1 MRDTV
6 PAGESAMS
14 IPRWRSL
21 LFVPAH
27 VPRFVEAAHERGADG
42 VILDLEDSVPQDRKG
57 EARRQLPESVAKVG
71 RRGASVL
78 VRVNRGLRA
87 LAADLDAAVMAG
99 VEALVLP
106 KTESAEWVSE
116 IANAVSDLERERN
129 LPGRIRFLAQIET
142 PAALQRLA
150 AIASAHPRMVAMA
163 LGPEDFS
170 AAVGGAPES
179 DLLLTPNLSVLFAAR
194 AAGLL
199 PLGFIGSIGE
209 FSDTHKLR
217 EAATRARRLGFAGA
231 LAIHPTQVAI
241 FNEAFSPSA
250 QELEWARCILAA
262 EKDAAAHGRGAF
274 AFDGKMVDPPVIRR
288 AREIIATGPEA
299 GGGESSAAVSETKL
313 DHTTGGPLT
322 RP

>member
-1 MRDTV
+1 MIKDTV
-6 PAGESAMS
+6 PAVESPMS
-14 IPRWRSL
+14 VPRWRSL

-27 VPRFVEAAHERGADG
+27 VPRFVKAAHERGADG
-42 VILDLEDSVPQDRKG
+42 VILDLEDSVPQDQKG
-57 EARRQLPESVAKVG
+57 DARRQLPESVAKVA
-71 RRGASVL
+71 RKGASVL

-87 LAADLDAAVMAG
+87 LAADLDAAVVAG
-99 VEALVLP
+99 VDALVLP

-116 IANAVSDLERERN
+116 IANAVSELERERN
-129 LPGRIRFLAQIET
+129 LPLGRIRFLAQIET

-170 AAVGGAPES
+170 AAVGGAPEF

-209 FSDTHKLR
+209 FSDTHKLH
-217 EAATRARRLGFAGA
+217 EAAAHARRLGFAGA

-250 QELEWARCILAA
+250 PELEWARDVVAA
-262 EKDAAAHGRGAF
+262 ENDAASRGLSAF
-274 AFDGKMVDPPVIRR
+274 SLNGKMVDPPVVRR
-288 AREIIATGPEA
+288 AHEILALA
-299 GGGESSAAVSETKL
+299 SNN
-313 DHTTGGPLT
+313 
-322 RP
+322 

>member
-1 MRDTV
+1 MIKDTFPV
-6 PAGESAMS
+6 VECAMS

-27 VPRFVEAAHERGADG
+27 VPRFVETAHERGADG
-42 VILDLEDSVPQDRKG
+42 VILDLEDSVPQDQKG
-57 EARRQLPESVAKVG
+57 EARRELPECVVKVG
-71 RRGASVL
+71 RKGASVL

-87 LAADLDAAVMAG
+87 LAADLDAAVIAG
-99 VEALVLP
+99 VDALVLP
-106 KTESAEWVSE
+106 KTDSAEWVLE
-116 IANAVSDLERERN
+116 IANAVSELERERS
-129 LPGRIRFLAQIET
+129 LAPGRIRFLAQIET
-142 PAALQRLA
+142 PNALQRLA

-170 AAVGGAPES
+170 AAVGGAPEF
-179 DLLLTPNLSVLFAAR
+179 DLLLAPNLSVLFAAR

-217 EAATRARRLGFAGA
+217 EAAVHARRLGFAGA

-250 QELEWARCILAA
+250 QELEWAHKVVAA
-262 EKDAAAHGRGAF
+262 KNDAATRGLSAF
-274 AFDGKMVDPPVIRR
+274 SLNGKMIDPPVVQR
-288 AREIIATGPEA
+288 AHEILALA
-299 GGGESSAAVSETKL
+299 
-313 DHTTGGPLT
+313 DNN
-322 RP
+322 

>member
-1 MRDTV
+1 MIGDTV
-6 PAGESAMS
+6 PAVERTISV
-14 IPRWRSL
+14 PRWRSL

-27 VPRFVEAAHERGADG
+27 VPRFVETAHERGADG
-42 VILDLEDSVPQDRKG
+42 VILDLEDSVPQDQKG

-71 RRGASVL
+71 RKGKSVL

-99 VEALVLP
+99 VDALVLP
-106 KTESAEWVSE
+106 KTDSAEWVSE

-129 LPGRIRFLAQIET
+129 LSLGRIRFLAQIET

-170 AAVGGAPES
+170 AAVGGAPHF
-179 DLLLTPNLSVLFAAR
+179 DLLLAPNLAVLFAAR

-209 FSDTHKLR
+209 FSDTDKLR
-217 EAATRARRLGFAGA
+217 EAAAHARRLGFAGA

-250 QELEWARCILAA
+250 QGLEWARGVVAA
-262 EKDAAAHGRGAF
+262 EHDAAARGLSAF
-274 AFDGKMVDPPVIRR
+274 SLNGKMVDPPVVRR
-288 AREIIATGPEA
+288 AYEILALA
-299 GGGESSAAVSETKL
+299 GSN
-313 DHTTGGPLT
+313 
-322 RP
+322 